1 MFMFKLL
8 QHDFKPHFAFYSNEA
23 LVYEQISEAVGWSIA
38 RYGMP
43 TKLGARRDRTRVNL
57 GPGQWWIGHYGGG
70 GGRHDVHEHHN
81 FEMDPSNF
89 ALVHRVIVFEN
100 ADAAVDFRMRWS

>member
-8 QHDFKPHFAFYSNEA
+8 QHDYKPHFAFYSNEK
-23 LVYEQISEAVGWSIA
+23 VSYEVISPAVAWVID

-43 TKLGARRDRTRVNL
+43 CKLGNRADRTRVNL
-57 GPGQWWIGHYGGG
+57 EPGQWWLGHYGGG
-70 GGRHDVHEHHN
+70 GGRYDVHEHIFLSGN
-81 FEMDPSNF
+81 FNLSP
-89 ALVHRVIVFEN
+89 VHRVIVFEN